1 MDKIAVLEGG
11 ISPEREISLR
21 SGKAIAKGLREK
33 GYEVIELDPA
43 DYSDF
48 YSLISKLRTEKIS
61 IVFIGLHGGTG
72 ENGELQA

>member
-1 MDKIAVLEGG
+1 MEKIAVLEGG

-21 SGKAIAKGLREK
+21 SGEAIAKALREK

-48 YSLISKLRTEKIS
+48 YS
-61 IVFIGLHGGTG
+61 
-72 ENGELQA
+72 